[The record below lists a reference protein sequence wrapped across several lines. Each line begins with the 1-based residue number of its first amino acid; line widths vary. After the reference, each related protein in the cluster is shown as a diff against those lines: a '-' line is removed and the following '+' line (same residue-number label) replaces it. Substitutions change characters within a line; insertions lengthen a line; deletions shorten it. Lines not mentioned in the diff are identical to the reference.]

1 MLLFLVT
8 LKQTK
13 RTVQA
18 KKKKWWNNMT
28 RIYNPFQTSTKRE
41 EELEESNRR
50 MWKEENSK
58 VQITN
63 KTRSVLSIIWILNV
77 QECLQEIEIGIAEK
91 LAKRMKSKG

>member
-1 MLLFLVT
+1 
-8 LKQTK
+8 
-13 RTVQA
+13 
-18 KKKKWWNNMT
+18 MT

-77 QECLQEIEIGIAEK
+77 QECLQEIETGIAEK